1 MAQFNL
7 MAVAAT
13 GGVTP
18 RMPIGIVRCE
28 PVWELK
34 PYVLSDYLLWWVLDG
49 VGQAWVEGREFP
61 LGPGTCLILPPGSTL
76 TALHD
81 PKRRLRVFHMHADFL
96 DASGRLLSPTT
107 LALPAGPVIVNDLAT
122 FEPLARQIVEG
133 HTAHTEAGNLKR
145 DLALRLALLQIHEAA
160 QFHPARTAGTS
171 LAAALLAVRENPG
184 TNWTVTELAR
194 RAGLSVSQTARRI
207 NELTGLSPSAFVIR
221 ARIERARQLM
231 EESSM
236 SLKQIAASLG
246 YTDVYFFHRQF
257 KSVAGITPGQ
267 WRRDRSAVKT

>member
-1 MAQFNL
+1 MMRSNL
-7 MAVAAT
+7 MSVAAK
-13 GGVTP
+13 GGIHP

-34 PYVLSDYLLWWVLDG
+34 PYVLADYLLWWVLDG
-49 VGQAWVEGREFP
+49 VGRAWVEGREFP
-61 LGPGTCLILPPGSTL
+61 LGPGTCLILPPGSAL

-81 PKRRLRVFHMHADFL
+81 PKRRLRVFHMHADML
-96 DASGRLLSPTT
+96 DAHGQKLSPAT
-107 LALPAGPVIVNDLAT
+107 LMLPPVPVIVNDLAT
-122 FEPLARQIVEG
+122 FEPLARQILEG
-133 HTAHTEAGNLKR
+133 HTAHTEAGNLRR
-145 DLALRLALLQIHEAA
+145 DLALRLALLQIHDAA
-160 QFHPARTAGTS
+160 QFHPARTDGTK

-184 TNWTVTELAR
+184 ATWTVTELAR

-236 SLKQIAASLG
+236 SLKQIAEALG

-257 KSVAGITPGQ
+257 KSVAGMTPGA
-267 WRRDRSAVKT
+267 WRQGREKSSV